1 MYMNKAYI
9 IKTKTNLHAGSGDTN
24 FGIVDNQVQRDSITN
39 SPVVNSS
46 SLKGAIRDH
55 FSGMLASSNDLPL
68 GSDFV
73 KPFVFKTIFGDEQKG
88 LDADDAKTYSNL
100 PKQGLVKFIDAKLL
114 FLPLRS
120 NKKPFYHVTSLATLQ
135 EAKSFLESFGIKL
148 ELDTIN
154 TNGKSVVI
162 GNEPALVEDVDC
174 APVQAD
180 FSKIKTVFGIE
191 NLAIFNDEDFNEAV
205 SSLPVLAR
213 NKVATNE
220 QDGNLWYEEV
230 LPRESI
236 LYTVLCYYNNL
247 DDSRPDAKGKT
258 DKKKFEMAYRL
269 FEEKLLKDNIQIGAN
284 ASIGYGITKFS
295 KLGAD
300 NEQ

>member
-1 MYMNKAYI
+1 MYINKAYI

-39 SPVVNSS
+39 VPIVNAS

-55 FSGMLASSNDLPL
+55 FKDFLADTNETIHNTE
-68 GSDFV
+68 V
-73 KPFVFKTIFGDEQKG
+73 KPFVFQTIFGDEQKN
-88 LDADDAKTYSNL
+88 LTADDAKTYSKL

-120 NKKPFYHVTSLATLQ
+120 NKKPFFHVTSLATLN
-135 EAKSFLESFGIKL
+135 EAKSFLESFGISL
-148 ELDTIN
+148 ELDSFTS
-154 TNGKSVVI
+154 NGQSVVI
-162 GNEPALVEDVDC
+162 GTEDAMVEDVEC
-174 APVQAD
+174 ASLKAD
-180 FSKIKTVFGIE
+180 FSKLKALFGIE

-205 SSLPVLAR
+205 SNLPVLAR
-213 NKVATNE
+213 NSLDNGKSV
-220 QDGNLWYEEV
+220 NLWYEEI

-236 LYTVLCYYNNL
+236 LYTVFCYYNNL
-247 DDSRPDAKGKT
+247 DDSKPDAKGKT

-269 FEEKLLKDNIQIGAN
+269 FEEKLLQDSIQIGAN

-295 KLGAD
+295 KVGASH
-300 NEQ
+300 E

>member
-1 MYMNKAYI
+1 MYKNKAYI

-24 FGIVDNQVQRDSITN
+24 FGIVDNQVQRDTISN
-39 SPVVNSS
+39 LPVVNAS

-55 FSGMLASSNDLPL
+55 FKEELAQSNDLPID
-68 GSDFV
+68 SDFV
-73 KPFVFKTIFGDEQKG
+73 KPFVFKTIFGDEQKE
-88 LDADDAKTYSNL
+88 LDSDDSKTYNKL

-120 NKKPFYHVTSLATLQ
+120 NKKPFFHVTSISILK
-135 EAKSFLESFGIKL
+135 EAQSFLESFGIKL
-148 ELDTIN
+148 EFDNIE
-154 TNGKSVVI
+154 TNNKSVVV
-162 GNEPALVEDVDC
+162 GNESSIVEDVEC
-174 APVQAD
+174 NSIQAD
-180 FSKIKTVFGIE
+180 FSKIKNIFGIE

-205 SSLPVLAR
+205 SNLPVLAR
-213 NKVATNE
+213 NALDNGKSK
-220 QDGNLWYEEV
+220 NLWYEEV

-247 DDSRPDAKGKT
+247 DDSTSDSRGKT
-258 DKKKFEMAYRL
+258 DKKKFEMAYKL

-295 KLGAD
+295 KLGAN
-300 NEQ
+300 NE